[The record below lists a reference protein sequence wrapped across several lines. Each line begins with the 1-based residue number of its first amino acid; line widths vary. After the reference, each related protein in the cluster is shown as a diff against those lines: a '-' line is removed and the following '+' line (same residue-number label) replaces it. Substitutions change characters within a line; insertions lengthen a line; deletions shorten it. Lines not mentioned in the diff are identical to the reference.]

1 MCMVYVLGM
10 LRVNVYLP
18 DEINQELNFLA
29 SSKGI
34 KKAQLIR
41 NALKAG
47 LDIVSP
53 RSSTA
58 SNLLGLAEEAEKIK
72 TKGIIPRDLIENL
85 DYYTWGGTKKNDK

>member
-1 MCMVYVLGM
+1 MVYVLGM

-18 DEINQELNFLA
+18 EEINGTLNFLA

-47 LDIVSP
+47 LSIVSP
-53 RSSTA
+53 GSSTA
-58 SNLLGLAEEAEKIK
+58 KGLLGLAEQAEKIK
-72 TKGIIPRDLIENL
+72 TKGVVPSDLIENL
-85 DYYTWGGTKKNDK
+85 DYYTWGGVKKNDK